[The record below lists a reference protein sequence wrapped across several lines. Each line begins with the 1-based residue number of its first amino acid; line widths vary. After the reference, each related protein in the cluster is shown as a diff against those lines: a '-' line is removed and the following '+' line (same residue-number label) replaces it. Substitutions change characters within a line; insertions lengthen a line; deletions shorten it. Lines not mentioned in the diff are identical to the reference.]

1 MLPMPYY
8 PPPTILVYPPPPG
21 SGSTAAPQPPPP
33 PPRPALLMYP
43 PPPGGGAGG
52 GLVPPPPPPY
62 LPGMVRARLGGKEV
76 CLMMIADAD
85 VLIFMVLHL
94 VCDCIHIYIRHL
106 TGSLYS
112 RPALTYQSVQQDG
125 DGGIAAA
132 VARVMQGAMLL
143 PPLGEGG

>member
-1 MLPMPYY
+1 
-8 PPPTILVYPPPPG
+8 
-21 SGSTAAPQPPPP
+21 
-33 PPRPALLMYP
+33 
-43 PPPGGGAGG
+43 
-52 GLVPPPPPPY
+52 
-62 LPGMVRARLGGKEV
+62 
-76 CLMMIADAD
+76 MMIADAD

-112 RPALTYQSVQQDG
+112 RPALTYQSVQQEGGLLYSRPDLPYQSVQQDG